1 MSADEDPA
9 DAAVVA
15 EIACGKED
23 WDAAENAA
31 KELLSRVRHRQRNG
45 GNHE

>member
-1 MSADEDPA
+1 MSADEEPQG
-9 DAAVVA
+9 AAVAA

-31 KELLSRVRHRQRNG
+31 MELLSRIRFRQRNG
-45 GNHE
+45 GNNE